1 VQQFVGLTDVTDI
14 RGGPDH
20 LLHQT
25 TLRVHSDVSFH
36 TKMPLAALLGLV
48 YLTVALPALIL
59 CRGRVRDDSRIHDRA
74 RFHQVRLLA
83 QHHVDLGQYSTRY
96 IGLSNK

>member
-1 VQQFVGLTDVTDI
+1 
-14 RGGPDH
+14 
-20 LLHQT
+20 
-25 TLRVHSDVSFH
+25 
-36 TKMPLAALLGLV
+36 V

-74 RFHQVRLLA
+74 RFQLVRLLA
-83 QHHVDLGQYSTRY
+83 QHRVDLGQYSTRY